1 MRETATSLR
10 RLSLAAIAVLATL
23 AGSGRAL
30 AQEVEHEQGAA
41 NHKRHS
47 RPLVIASQGSFM
59 FGGTVITGSD
69 GNTFHGDHGYVQFQ
83 IPPHAR
89 EFPMVMWHGG
99 GQFSKTWE
107 TTPDG
112 RAGYQT
118 IFLRRGWPVYII
130 DQPRRG
136 RAGKTTIGTT
146 IPDAVPD
153 EANLFNVFRLG
164 TWTPPGTPAYFPD
177 VAFPRDSASLAQY
190 FRQVT
195 PNTGPGAWEG
205 ADPEVTSD
213 AVSALFD
220 SIGPGV
226 LLTHSASGGPGWL
239 TATKNAKIR
248 AIVAYEPV
256 RFLFPEGELPPPQGI
271 FEQVPVPL
279 SEFRKLTEIPIQL
292 VYGDH
297 LQDVPLW
304 VAAFANAQA
313 FVAAVNRHGGDATIL
328 HLPDVG
334 LHGNTHFPFSDLNN
348 REVAKLLSQYLH
360 EKGLDRRGGHGEDED
375 KDVATH

>member
-1 MRETATSLR
+1 MRMTTEGLRSSVLAATA
-10 RLSLAAIAVLATL
+10 SLAVL
-23 AGSGRAL
+23 AGSGTQELGAL
-30 AQEVEHEQGAA
+30 DVQAQDAGA
-41 NHKRHS
+41 
-47 RPLVIASQGSFM
+47 RPLVIAKQGSFM

-69 GNTFHGDHGYVQFQ
+69 GNTFHGDHGYAQFQ
-83 IPPHAR
+83 FPVDAR
-89 EFPMVMWHGG
+89 ELKMVMWHGG

-118 IFLRRGWPVYII
+118 IFLRRGWPVYLI

-146 IPDAVPD
+146 IPDAEPN
-153 EANLFNVFRLG
+153 EAFLFTVFRLG
-164 TWTPPGTPAYFPD
+164 VWTPPEEPEYFPD

-195 PNTGPGAWEG
+195 PNTGPGEWEG

-220 SIGPGV
+220 QIGRGV

-239 TATKNAKIR
+239 TAIKNPKIR
-248 AIVAYEPV
+248 AVVSYEPV
-256 RFLFPEGELPPPQGI
+256 RFLFPEGELPPPQGT
-271 FEQVPVPL
+271 FEQIAVRR
-279 SEFRKLTEIPIQL
+279 SDFRKLTRIPIQI

-297 LQDVPLW
+297 LEDHPLW
-304 VAAFANAQA
+304 VAALANAQA
-313 FVAAVNRHGGDATIL
+313 FVEAVNRHGGDATL
-328 HLPDVG
+328 LELPDAG
-334 LHGNTHFPFSDLNN
+334 LQGNTHFPFSDLNN
-348 REVAKLLSQYLH
+348 HAVADLLSRYLH
-360 EKGLDRRGGHGEDED
+360 DKGLDRRGSQA
-375 KDVATH
+375 KQDVAAE